1 MIQNKKNKAIKVLGI
16 KFYEKKI
23 KGNKKKCKILFGLL
37 SSKTTPNRKKYYIM
51 GLQICTKR
59 KPNQLTYSPV
69 KLPPFNYTN
78 AFIMEYFCQQ
88 QQLKYRNNLPNINDM
103 ISNAKNIMISCSEN
117 YLIRSHGWT
126 KYLFNGN
133 LYGSE
138 TLPYDN
144 KGADLFILL
153 GGINTSTGP
162 INTVV
167 EAMQTDKPVLI
178 MEAAFLRS
186 VNTFCECKEDPKYR
200 YDVGFVLDS
209 LTAYYDAT
217 KPSFLEIMLN
227 DKNLIIT
234 DEQKKRARKC
244 IDKIIK
250 NHLTKYNSQP
260 IFTPS
265 IGRDGAKKILVVDQ
279 SFGDNSIKKGL
290 ASINTFEKMLKS
302 AIEENPNADIIVKT
316 HPDTK
321 TGSRTGY
328 YSDLEQKDNIYL
340 YTDPINPISLINYVD
355 KVYVC
360 STQLGFE
367 ACMCGKETHV
377 FGMPFY
383 AGWGIT
389 IDEQKCSRRTNKRT
403 LEEIFYITYIMYSYY
418 INPDKQCR
426 CEIEEA
432 MDFLINL
439 RNEYFQKKGIL
450 NEKI

>member
-153 GGINTSTGP
+153 GGIN
-162 INTVV
+162 
-167 EAMQTDKPVLI
+167 
-178 MEAAFLRS
+178 
-186 VNTFCECKEDPKYR
+186 
-200 YDVGFVLDS
+200 
-209 LTAYYDAT
+209 
-217 KPSFLEIMLN
+217 
-227 DKNLIIT
+227 
-234 DEQKKRARKC
+234 RA
-244 IDKIIK
+244 
-250 NHLTKYNSQP
+250 S
-260 IFTPS
+260 
-265 IGRDGAKKILVVDQ
+265 
-279 SFGDNSIKKGL
+279 
-290 ASINTFEKMLKS
+290 
-302 AIEENPNADIIVKT
+302 
-316 HPDTK
+316 
-321 TGSRTGY
+321 
-328 YSDLEQKDNIYL
+328 
-340 YTDPINPISLINYVD
+340 
-355 KVYVC
+355 
-360 STQLGFE
+360 
-367 ACMCGKETHV
+367 
-377 FGMPFY
+377 
-383 AGWGIT
+383 
-389 IDEQKCSRRTNKRT
+389 
-403 LEEIFYITYIMYSYY
+403 
-418 INPDKQCR
+418 
-426 CEIEEA
+426 
-432 MDFLINL
+432 
-439 RNEYFQKKGIL
+439 
-450 NEKI
+450 